1 LRDRAVAINVLPTVI
16 VNWPQLLKK

>member
-1 LRDRAVAINVLPTVI
+1 LRDRAVAINVLPTMI